1 MQGTQETWVQC
12 LGREDALEGE
22 RQSTP
27 VFLPGES
34 YGQRSLTG
42 YSPWGRKSQTQ
53 LSTHAPT
60 SRDAPGQSSR
70 LKSESPNS
78 CPQGIL
84 EGDFYK
90 NRVFADVNS
99 NTELIL
105 SYMSLKSNVKCSLT
119 DTTEDRGRD
128 WGAVSTTRG
137 TP

>member
-1 MQGTQETWVQC
+1 MQETQETWVRR

-22 RQSTP
+22 QQSAP

-34 YGQRSLTG
+34 YGQRSLAG
-42 YSPWGRKSQTQ
+42 YSPWGRKSQTR
-53 LSTHAPT
+53 LGTHAPT
-60 SRDAPGQSSR
+60 SWDAPGRSSR

-84 EGDFYK
+84 EGDFSK

-105 SYMSLKSNVKCSLT
+105 SYVSLKSNVKCSLT